1 MAGIK
6 IANGTAAS
14 AEQTVDTNGDAHVVL
29 PLVEERAGYAALTS
43 VIDEGD
49 VLGVRAVKAVEVS
62 PDFRTRVA
70 VDTPLFVQTFEGT
83 IIPQAQIQ
91 LNLTTMTAPMSGG
104 FLQLNAANATASGN
118 AANFRTYRTFSLNAA
133 AGLQCEV
140 WARHANATATNA
152 ITEFGLGYAAAVAA
166 PTDGAFF
173 RILSGGQ
180 LRAVV
185 NFGGTE
191 TAVDISTTNV
201 VNRDNSG
208 AYDPAEVQHYLIYLH
223 NDHCHF
229 WINDILVATIDTPS
243 AQPNPTASTS
253 LPLFGRVYNSGVA
266 SAGRRLEIGFLG
278 VQAADV
284 NMTKRWGHIL
294 SGMGAGG
301 YQTQTGVASGQT
313 ALYSPTA
320 IAAPTWTANTAPA
333 TNAFGGQWISPAP
346 LPAGSSGLATI
357 AETHYPI
364 FAFLNPVG
372 TATLPGKN
380 LYITGIR
387 IGETFVTTV
396 LGASA
401 TVVQWGIAVG
411 STASTL
417 ATVDGAATVGPRRL
431 LIGAQNFAATAAV
444 GSSSPGIQMDL
455 GDAPL
460 VVPPGCHFHV
470 IAALFLNAAT
480 GSLHGSVTPYGYYE

>member
-6 IANGTAAS
+6 LANGTAAS
-14 AEQTVDTNGDAHVVL
+14 AEMTVDTDGNAHVVL
-29 PLVEERAGYAALTS
+29 PTTEEQAGYAALTS
-43 VIDEGD
+43 VIDEG
-49 VLGVRAVKAVEVS
+49 VVIGSRSVKAVEVS

-83 IIPQAQIQ
+83 IIPQANIQ

-104 FLQLNAANATASGN
+104 FLQLNAGNATASGN
-118 AANFRTYRTFSLNAA
+118 AANFKTYRTFSLNAA
-133 AGLQCEV
+133 AGLQAEI

-152 ITEFGLGYAAAVAA
+152 ITEFGLGYASAVAA

-180 LRAVV
+180 LRAVT
-185 NFGGTE
+185 NFGGSE
-191 TAVDISTTNV
+191 TAVDISTASV
-201 VNRDNSG
+201 PNRDTTG
-208 AYDPAEVQHYLIYLH
+208 AFDPAEVQHYLIYLH

-229 WINDILVATIDTPS
+229 WINDVLVATIDTP
-243 AQPNPTASTS
+243 ANQPNPTGTTS
-253 LPLFGRVYNSGVA
+253 MPLFGRVYHSGIA

-278 VQAADV
+278 VAAADV

-294 SGMGAGG
+294 SGMGAGS

-364 FAFLNPVG
+364 FAFLNPAG

-380 LYITGIR
+380 LYITGVR

-401 TVVQWGIAVG
+401 TVIQWGVAVG
-411 STASTL
+411 STASSL
-417 ATVDGAATVGPRRL
+417 ATTDGAATVGPRRL
-431 LIGAQNFAATAAV
+431 LIGAQSFAATAAV
-444 GSSSPGIQMDL
+444 GTVATGIQMDF
-455 GDAPL
+455 GDAPI
-460 VVPPGCHFHV
+460 VVPPGCYFHV
-470 IAALFLNAAT
+470 IASLFLNAAT
-480 GSLHGSVTPYGYYE
+480 GSLHGSVVPYGYYE